1 MQPKST
7 QSHADLFRSQLSQIL
22 DPKNPLLILA
32 EKIDLSR
39 FDSEIN
45 ACYAKEIGRPGLNTR
60 VMVGLLYLK
69 EAFNQ
74 SDESLMS
81 LWVENPYWQAFCGF
95 QYMQHNTPID
105 PSSLS
110 RWRNRV
116 GAERLELLLK
126 VVIET
131 ALKMKALKSEDLK
144 RINVD
149 TTVQEKAIAFPTDS
163 RLYQKMRLVLV
174 RRAKHLKIVLK
185 ETFKKAGKQALIMHG
200 RYSHAKQYK
209 RAAKMEKRLKTLL
222 GRMIRMI
229 QKLAPHKDGKIKDD
243 KLRELLQLAERLMAQ
258 EKTSKNKIYSIHEP
272 EVKCISKGKVHKR
285 YEFGCKVSV
294 VTTNKSNWVVG
305 IQALDGNP
313 FDGHTLQTSVT
324 QMERITGQSPED
336 VVIDQG
342 YKGHDYSGPAQVHIV
357 KKLSKSITKS
367 IRNMLKRR
375 AAIEPVIGHLKSDHR
390 MDRNYLRGVEGDR
403 NNAILAGIGF
413 NLRKLLRWVIFTLNF
428 WLTECLAVI
437 KSLFWGSNESHL
449 LRF

>member
-1 MQPKST
+1 
-7 QSHADLFRSQLSQIL
+7 
-22 DPKNPLLILA
+22 
-32 EKIDLSR
+32 
-39 FDSEIN
+39 
-45 ACYAKEIGRPGLNTR
+45 
-60 VMVGLLYLK
+60 MVGLLYLK

>member
-32 EKIDLSR
+32 EKIDWSR

-45 ACYAKEIGRPGLNTR
+45 ACYAKEIGRPGINTR

-74 SDESLMS
+74 SDESLMN

-95 QYMQHNTPID
+95 QYMQHNAPID

-116 GAERLELLLK
+116 GAERFELLLK

-131 ALKMKALKSEDLK
+131 ALKMKALKPDDLK
-144 RINVD
+144 KINVD
-149 TTVQEKAIAFPTDS
+149 TTVQQKAIAFPTDS

-174 RRAKHLKIVLK
+174 RRAKHLNIVLK
-185 ETFKKAGKQALIMHG
+185 ETFQKAGKEALIMHS

-209 RAAKMEKRLKTLL
+209 RATKMEKRLKTLL
-222 GRMIRMI
+222 GRMIRII
-229 QKLAPHKDGKIKDD
+229 QKLAPHQDGKIKDD
-243 KLRELLQLAERLMAQ
+243 KLRQLLELAERLMAQ
-258 EKTSKNKIYSIHEP
+258 EKTSKNKIYSVHEP
-272 EVKCISKGKVHKR
+272 EVKCISKGKAHKR

-313 FDGHTLQTSVT
+313 FDGHTLQRSVT
-324 QMERITGQSPED
+324 HMERITGRSPEH

-357 KKLSKSITKS
+357 KKLSKSIEKS
-367 IRNMLKRR
+367 IRNMMKRR

-390 MDRNYLRGVEGDR
+390 MERNYLRGVEGDR

-428 WLTECLAVI
+428 WLTECLTVI
-437 KSLFWGSNESHL
+437 KSRFWSSIEVDL
-449 LRF
+449 LRI

>member
-22 DPKNPLLILA
+22 DPRNPLLILA
-32 EKIDLSR
+32 EKIDWSR
-39 FDSEIN
+39 FDPEIN
-45 ACYAKEIGRPGLNTR
+45 ACYAKEIGRPGINTR

-74 SDESLMS
+74 SDESLMN

-95 QYMQHNTPID
+95 QYMQHNAPID

-116 GAERLELLLK
+116 GAERFELLLK

-131 ALKMKALKSEDLK
+131 ALKMKALKPDDLK
-144 RINVD
+144 KINVD
-149 TTVQEKAIAFPTDS
+149 TTVQQKAIAFPTDS

-174 RRAKHLKIVLK
+174 RRAKHLNIVLK
-185 ETFKKAGKQALIMHG
+185 ETFQKAGKEALIMHS

-209 RAAKMEKRLKTLL
+209 RATKMEKRLKTLL
-222 GRMIRMI
+222 GRMIRII
-229 QKLAPHKDGKIKDD
+229 QKLAPH
-243 KLRELLQLAERLMAQ
+243 Q
-258 EKTSKNKIYSIHEP
+258 
-272 EVKCISKGKVHKR
+272 
-285 YEFGCKVSV
+285 
-294 VTTNKSNWVVG
+294 
-305 IQALDGNP
+305 DGNP
-313 FDGHTLQTSVT
+313 FDGHTLQRSVT
-324 QMERITGQSPED
+324 QMERITGRSPEH

-357 KKLSKSITKS
+357 KKLSKSIEKS
-367 IRNMLKRR
+367 IRNMMKRR

-390 MDRNYLRGVEGDR
+390 MERNYLRGVEGDR

-428 WLTECLAVI
+428 WLTECLTVI
-437 KSLFWGSNESHL
+437 KSRFWSSIEVDL
-449 LRF
+449 LRI

>member
-32 EKIDLSR
+32 EKIDWSR

-45 ACYAKEIGRPGLNTR
+45 DCYAKEIGRPGINTR

-74 SDESLMS
+74 SDESLMN

-95 QYMQHNTPID
+95 QYMQHNAPID

-116 GAERLELLLK
+116 GAERFELLLK

-131 ALKMKALKSEDLK
+131 ALKMKALKPDDLK
-144 RINVD
+144 KINVD
-149 TTVQEKAIAFPTDS
+149 TTVQQKAIAFPTDS

-174 RRAKHLKIVLK
+174 RRAKHLNIVLK
-185 ETFKKAGKQALIMHG
+185 ETFQKAGKEALIMHS

-229 QKLAPHKDGKIKDD
+229 QKLAPHQDGKIKDD

-272 EVKCISKGKVHKR
+272 EVKCISKGKAHKR

-342 YKGHDYSGPAQVHIV
+342 YKGHDYSGSAQVHIV
-357 KKLSKSITKS
+357 KKLSKSITKP

-375 AAIEPVIGHLKSDHR
+375 AAIEPIIGHLKSDHR

-428 WLTECLAVI
+428 WLTECLTVI
-437 KSLFWGSNESHL
+437 KSRFWSSNESHL

>member
-1 MQPKST
+1 
-7 QSHADLFRSQLSQIL
+7 
-22 DPKNPLLILA
+22 
-32 EKIDLSR
+32 
-39 FDSEIN
+39 
-45 ACYAKEIGRPGLNTR
+45 
-60 VMVGLLYLK
+60 MVGLLYLK

-74 SDESLMS
+74 SDESLMN

-95 QYMQHNTPID
+95 QYMQHNAPID

-116 GAERLELLLK
+116 GAERFELLLK

-131 ALKMKALKSEDLK
+131 ALKMKALKPDDLK
-144 RINVD
+144 KINVD
-149 TTVQEKAIAFPTDS
+149 TTVQQKAIAFPTDS

-174 RRAKHLKIVLK
+174 RRAKHLNIVLK
-185 ETFKKAGKQALIMHG
+185 ETFQKAGKEALIMHS

-229 QKLAPHKDGKIKDD
+229 QKLAPHQDGKIKDD

-272 EVKCISKGKVHKR
+272 EVKCISKGKAHKR

-342 YKGHDYSGPAQVHIV
+342 YKGHDYSGSAQVHIV
-357 KKLSKSITKS
+357 KKLSKSITKP

-428 WLTECLAVI
+428 WLTECLTVI
-437 KSLFWGSNESHL
+437 KSRLWSSIESDL
-449 LRF
+449 LRI